1 MNKSTEHALSD
12 ALQPPKPKRPASST
26 VTSKQQRSEQKDV
39 SFNSSS
45 TIVRPGQTPSTSEGQ
60 STMSRPTQP
69 GESSSTC
76 IDSPTK
82 SNIDFDA
89 LFASMKRAGGG
100 NITINSDNSIRIDIS
115 K

>member
-1 MNKSTEHALSD
+1 MNKWKEHALSG

-26 VTSKQQRSEQKDV
+26 VTSNQQCSEQKGV
-39 SFNSSS
+39 SFKSSS
-45 TIVRPGQTPSTSEGQ
+45 TIVRQGQSPSTSEGQ

-100 NITINSDNSIRIDIS
+100 NITINSDNSIRIDIP